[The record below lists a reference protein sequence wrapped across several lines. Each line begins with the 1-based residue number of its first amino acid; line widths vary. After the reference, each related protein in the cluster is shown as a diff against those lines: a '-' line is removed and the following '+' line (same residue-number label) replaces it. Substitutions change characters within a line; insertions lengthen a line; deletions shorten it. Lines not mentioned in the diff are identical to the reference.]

1 MCVYV
6 CVCVCVCARVRVCS
20 VILLFVATWSVAHH
34 APLSMELFWQK
45 YWSRVPFPNRGN
57 LPDPG
62 IEPMSLASPALA
74 GIFFTTSTTWE
85 ILR

>member
-6 CVCVCVCARVRVCS
+6 CLYS
-20 VILLFVATWSVAHH
+20 VVLLFAATWSVAHH
-34 APLSMELFWQK
+34 APLSMKFFWQK
-45 YWSRVPFPNRGN
+45 YWSGVPFPNPEN

-62 IEPMSLASPALA
+62 IEPMSLASPALV
-74 GIFFTTSTTWE
+74 GRFFFITSTTSE